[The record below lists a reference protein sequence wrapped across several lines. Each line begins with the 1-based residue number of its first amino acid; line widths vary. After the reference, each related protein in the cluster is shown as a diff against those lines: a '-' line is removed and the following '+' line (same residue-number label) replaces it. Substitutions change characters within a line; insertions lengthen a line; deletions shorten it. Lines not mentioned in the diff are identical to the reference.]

1 MESLS
6 EFVKPFRVQ
15 TRRWFLVVGLLA
27 VTYLLF
33 QSLLF
38 PYGKALQ
45 SLLPDGEVLDESSLP
60 TLKTLTKS
68 LVRNP
73 LTVNAS
79 DKTSDSVFREFV
91 EDEDYYNLGGDTG
104 HDSGL
109 NEIDRDLND
118 DFVTEGIGQDSSI
131 ELVTDREVDDEDV
144 EDLIDSSALDSAK
157 DRENSS
163 IPELPTEA
171 RHDLPLEQIVK
182 PNREVSTE
190 NTQER
195 HASQTAKNLGPEI
208 VSTTLIPLANIT
220 YKKIEVSKASSSVSP
235 VVPPSNTSTS
245 KNVSALIG
253 SRGKKKMRCEL
264 PPKTVISVNEMEH
277 ILMRHH
283 RSSRAMRPRSSSRR
297 DQEVLAAKA
306 EIKKAPNSVNDRELY
321 APLFHNVS
329 RFKRCCQRRILTR
342 SRCCQRRILTRSRS
356 YELMDRTLKVYVY
369 RDGNKPIFHQPILKG
384 LYASEGWFMKLME
397 GNKHFVVKDPRNAH
411 LFYMPFSSR
420 MLEYALYVRNSH
432 NRTNLRQ
439 YLKNYSEKIAAKYPY
454 WNRTGGAD
462 HFLVACHDW
471 APYETRHHMEHCVKA
486 LCNADVTAGFK
497 IGRDV
502 SLPETYVRSAR
513 NPLRDL
519 GGKPPSDR
527 HILAFYAGNI
537 HGYLRPILLKY
548 WKDKDPDMK
557 IFGPMPP
564 GVASKMNYIQH
575 MKNSKYCICPK
586 GYEVNSPRVV
596 EAIFYECVPVI
607 VSDNFVPPFFEVL
620 NWGAFS
626 VIIAESEIPN
636 LKNILLSIPKEKYLQ
651 MQLAV
656 RKVQRHFLW
665 HAKPKKYDL
674 FHMTLHSIWYNRVHQ
689 IKPR

>member
-45 SLLPDGEVLDESSLP
+45 SLLPDGEVPDESSLP

-91 EDEDYYNLGGDTG
+91 DDGDYYNLGGDTG

-220 YKKIEVSKASSSVSP
+220 YMKIEVSKASSSVSP
-235 VVPPSNTSTS
+235 VVPPSNTPTS

-283 RSSRAMRPRSSSRR
+283 RSSRAM
-297 DQEVLAAKA
+297 V
-306 EIKKAPNSVNDRELY
+306 
-321 APLFHNVS
+321 
-329 RFKRCCQRRILTR
+329 
-342 SRCCQRRILTRSRS
+342 
-356 YELMDRTLKVYVY
+356 
-369 RDGNKPIFHQPILKG
+369 
-384 LYASEGWFMKLME
+384 
-397 GNKHFVVKDPRNAH
+397 
-411 LFYMPFSSR
+411 
-420 MLEYALYVRNSH
+420 
-432 NRTNLRQ
+432 
-439 YLKNYSEKIAAKYPY
+439 
-454 WNRTGGAD
+454 
-462 HFLVACHDW
+462 
-471 APYETRHHMEHCVKA
+471 
-486 LCNADVTAGFK
+486 
-497 IGRDV
+497 
-502 SLPETYVRSAR
+502 
-513 NPLRDL
+513 
-519 GGKPPSDR
+519 
-527 HILAFYAGNI
+527 
-537 HGYLRPILLKY
+537 
-548 WKDKDPDMK
+548 
-557 IFGPMPP
+557 
-564 GVASKMNYIQH
+564 
-575 MKNSKYCICPK
+575 
-586 GYEVNSPRVV
+586 
-596 EAIFYECVPVI
+596 
-607 VSDNFVPPFFEVL
+607 
-620 NWGAFS
+620 
-626 VIIAESEIPN
+626 
-636 LKNILLSIPKEKYLQ
+636 
-651 MQLAV
+651 
-656 RKVQRHFLW
+656 
-665 HAKPKKYDL
+665 
-674 FHMTLHSIWYNRVHQ
+674 
-689 IKPR
+689 